1 MKDGCWFCS
10 EWKILSARNLSQMM
24 LLLYLPFYIIP
35 FLLFHSSIL
44 RLRLVGPD
52 MDRYRVSNV
61 IIIVSGITDVM
72 VAGITD
78 VMVANV
84 TDLCWPEPMLSPVSQ
99 RCYSAAQTPGK
110 GILSEKAAISHN
122 LCVVLLS
129 KSKKITKHLTTHI
142 SLLSNKKKMLENR
155 NMRESQNAKPN

>member
-1 MKDGCWFCS
+1 
-10 EWKILSARNLSQMM
+10 
-24 LLLYLPFYIIP
+24 
-35 FLLFHSSIL
+35 
-44 RLRLVGPD
+44 

-99 RCYSAAQTPGK
+99 RCYSAA
-110 GILSEKAAISHN
+110 
-122 LCVVLLS
+122 
-129 KSKKITKHLTTHI
+129 
-142 SLLSNKKKMLENR
+142 
-155 NMRESQNAKPN
+155 

>member
-1 MKDGCWFCS
+1 
-10 EWKILSARNLSQMM
+10 MM

-52 MDRYRVSNV
+52 MDRYRVSKV

-72 VAGITD
+72 VASI
-78 VMVANV
+78 

-99 RCYSAAQTPGK
+99 RCYSAA
-110 GILSEKAAISHN
+110 
-122 LCVVLLS
+122 
-129 KSKKITKHLTTHI
+129 
-142 SLLSNKKKMLENR
+142 
-155 NMRESQNAKPN
+155 

>member
-1 MKDGCWFCS
+1 
-10 EWKILSARNLSQMM
+10 MM

-72 VAGITD
+72 VASITDVIVASVTD
-78 VMVANV
+78 VMVASV

-99 RCYSAAQTPGK
+99 RCYSAA
-110 GILSEKAAISHN
+110 
-122 LCVVLLS
+122 
-129 KSKKITKHLTTHI
+129 
-142 SLLSNKKKMLENR
+142 
-155 NMRESQNAKPN
+155 